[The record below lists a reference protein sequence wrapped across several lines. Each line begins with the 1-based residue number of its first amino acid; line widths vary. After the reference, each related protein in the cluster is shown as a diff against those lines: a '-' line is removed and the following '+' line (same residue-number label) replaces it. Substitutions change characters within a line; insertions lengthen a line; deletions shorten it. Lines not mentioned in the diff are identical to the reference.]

1 MNPFTS
7 DIKQFVIKKT
17 GKSLT
22 GNIVN
27 NFHTEFYFRFLN
39 LVAQI

>member
-7 DIKQFVIKKT
+7 DIKQFVIKKN